1 MRTGIREWPESEG
14 ALSPARDNTLRR
26 PCQVSCREPC
36 SSSGGFSSRRDLLS
50 SRLTTTT
57 AITIGT
63 MNRSASSHP
72 YWWARI
78 RARKSTVPPDDFRQS
93 FAREASMQADLIPQA
108 VAQPRNPAQG
118 SRASDRYSVWVK
130 DCPEPSARDK
140 RGFGIAF
147 SHEYAYIRCSLEGP
161 PCQKQ
166 LPSLVRPATPVVN

>member
-78 RARKSTVPPDDFRQS
+78 HCASRRFQTELRVVKPPCKPISFRKLSPSLEIPPRDRGHLTD
-93 FAREASMQADLIPQA
+93 IPC
-108 VAQPRNPAQG
+108 G
-118 SRASDRYSVWVK
+118 SRTVRSQAHGTSGGSGLHSHMNMRIFA
-130 DCPEPSARDK
+130 ARS
-140 RGFGIAF
+140 RAP
-147 SHEYAYIRCSLEGP
+147 H
-161 PCQKQ
+161 
-166 LPSLVRPATPVVN
+166 VRSSCRLWFVRLRRW